1 MRINVKFEQFAHTV
15 LGIMNNAMILFLL
28 VSIYAITSYK
38 FRNSNKIHQSI
49 AGIII
54 GLASIFLMMFPYQVK
69 EGIIFDT
76 RSIIFSVSG
85 AFFGF
90 IPTIV
95 GAVIGILYRIYLGGT
110 GLFVGVSTIVISSTI
125 GLIYYKLIEKFKFI
139 NHIILYYVTGLV
151 THTIIFF
158 MFTTMEVSL
167 DYLIDLSL
175 IYLIILPILQVIICI
190 ILEQQALR
198 LELLEQNIVKNK
210 LLKSSI
216 DATYRLEIY
225 ALNQNYEYIVF
236 NKFHEEQ
243 MKQYWNANIKI
254 GDNFLNYIKNET
266 MYNRYKETFEKVFNG
281 SSIVDLLEIEE
292 TPGKYIEESFTP
304 ILKDNVVIGVSVFT
318 KDVTQQKR
326 YEEHITRLSYYDAI
340 TNLYNRHYFQKVISE
355 LDPNKTKIT
364 IISLDVNGLKVIND
378 TFGHDMGDKLII
390 HVAKILKENFKE
402 NSYIFRMGG
411 DEFTIILIDVDRNH
425 AQRKMEKIIKSFNK
439 DKFMQMTI
447 FVSYGIS
454 SNENQESIAELLKS
468 SEEEM
473 YKQKLYEFN
482 SHRSEFIKSILK
494 SLHEK
499 NPYAE
504 EHSQRVSIICEEIGK
519 KLGLRLDE
527 INLLR
532 LISQLHDIGKIT
544 IDEAILNK
552 PGKLTDE
559 EWSIIKRHPEIGY
572 RIISTSPEY
581 QEIAYDILSHHE
593 RYDGKGYPQGLKGDE
608 IPLRARI
615 VAIADAY
622 DAMTSNRPY
631 RKALTKDE
639 AIHEIMKASGTQF
652 DPALVEIFLDVLHD
666 HPEL

>member
-1 MRINVKFEQFAHTV
+1 MKFEQFAHAV
-15 LGIMNNAMILFLL
+15 LGVMNNAMLLFLL

-49 AGIII
+49 LGIII

-95 GAVIGILYRIYLGGT
+95 GAVIGILYRIYLGGM

-225 ALNQNYEYIVF
+225 ALNQNYEYIAF
-236 NKFHEEQ
+236 NKFHEKQ

-254 GDNFLNYIKNET
+254 GDNFLKYIKNET

-281 SSIVDLLEIEE
+281 SSIVDLLEIEV

-390 HVAKILKENFKE
+390 HVARILKENFKE

-447 FVSYGIS
+447 SVSYGIS

-519 KLGLRLDE
+519 KLGLRLHE

-532 LISQLHDIGKIT
+532 LISQLHDIGKVT

-572 RIISTSPEY
+572 RIVSTSPEY

-639 AIHEIMKASGTQF
+639 AIHEIMKNSGTQF

>member
-1 MRINVKFEQFAHTV
+1 MKFEQFAHTV
-15 LGIMNNAMILFLL
+15 LGIMNNVMILFLL

-54 GLASIFLMMFPYQVK
+54 GLASIFLMMFPYQVQ

-90 IPTIV
+90 TPTIV

-281 SSIVDLLEIEE
+281 FSIVDLLEIDE
-292 TPGKYIEESFTP
+292 TPGNYIEESFTP

-447 FVSYGIS
+447 SVSYGIS

-519 KLGLRLDE
+519 KLGLRLHE

-532 LISQLHDIGKIT
+532 LISQLHDIGKVT

-639 AIHEIMKASGTQF
+639 AIHEIMKNSGTQF

-666 HPEL
+666 HPDL

>member
-1 MRINVKFEQFAHTV
+1 
-15 LGIMNNAMILFLL
+15 LGIMNNVMILFLL

-54 GLASIFLMMFPYQVK
+54 GLASIFLMMFPYQVQ

-90 IPTIV
+90 TPTIV

-225 ALNQNYEYIVF
+225 ALNQNYEYIAF

-281 SSIVDLLEIEE
+281 SSIVDLLELEV

-304 ILKDNVVIGVSVFT
+304 IL
-318 KDVTQQKR
+318 
-326 YEEHITRLSYYDAI
+326 
-340 TNLYNRHYFQKVISE
+340 
-355 LDPNKTKIT
+355 
-364 IISLDVNGLKVIND
+364 
-378 TFGHDMGDKLII
+378 
-390 HVAKILKENFKE
+390 
-402 NSYIFRMGG
+402 
-411 DEFTIILIDVDRNH
+411 
-425 AQRKMEKIIKSFNK
+425 
-439 DKFMQMTI
+439 
-447 FVSYGIS
+447 
-454 SNENQESIAELLKS
+454 
-468 SEEEM
+468 
-473 YKQKLYEFN
+473 
-482 SHRSEFIKSILK
+482 
-494 SLHEK
+494 
-499 NPYAE
+499 
-504 EHSQRVSIICEEIGK
+504 
-519 KLGLRLDE
+519 
-527 INLLR
+527 
-532 LISQLHDIGKIT
+532 
-544 IDEAILNK
+544 
-552 PGKLTDE
+552 
-559 EWSIIKRHPEIGY
+559 
-572 RIISTSPEY
+572 
-581 QEIAYDILSHHE
+581 
-593 RYDGKGYPQGLKGDE
+593 
-608 IPLRARI
+608 
-615 VAIADAY
+615 
-622 DAMTSNRPY
+622 
-631 RKALTKDE
+631 
-639 AIHEIMKASGTQF
+639 
-652 DPALVEIFLDVLHD
+652 
-666 HPEL
+666 